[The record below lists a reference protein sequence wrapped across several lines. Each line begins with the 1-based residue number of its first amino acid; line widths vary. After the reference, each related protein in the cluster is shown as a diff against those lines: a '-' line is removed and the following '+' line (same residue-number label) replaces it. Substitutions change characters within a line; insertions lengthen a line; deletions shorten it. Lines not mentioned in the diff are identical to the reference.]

1 MSKIAFKFKESILIL
16 TRSTNIWKT
25 VHNSTI

>member
-16 TRSTNIWKT
+16 NRSINICKT
-25 VHNSTI
+25 VHNSSI